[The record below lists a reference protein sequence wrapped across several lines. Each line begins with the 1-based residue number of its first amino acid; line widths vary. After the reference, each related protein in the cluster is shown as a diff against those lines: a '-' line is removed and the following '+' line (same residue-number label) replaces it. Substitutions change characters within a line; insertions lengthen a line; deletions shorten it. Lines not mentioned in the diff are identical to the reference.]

1 MLTCRQ
7 AVWKFV
13 RNWSR
18 RTLEKASERV
28 VDVQGDDD
36 FEEVPPTTDG
46 GPTTAPPSSETP
58 GAEVP
63 ETESRKTQ

>member
-1 MLTCRQ
+1 LLTCRQ

-18 RTLEKASERV
+18 RTLEKASDRV

-46 GPTTAPPSSETP
+46 GPRTAPPSSEAPNTE
-58 GAEVP
+58 AT